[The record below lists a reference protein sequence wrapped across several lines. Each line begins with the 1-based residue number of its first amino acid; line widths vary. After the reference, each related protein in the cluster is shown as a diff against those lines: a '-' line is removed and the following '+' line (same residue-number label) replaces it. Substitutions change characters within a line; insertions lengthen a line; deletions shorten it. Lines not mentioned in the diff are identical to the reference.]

1 MDITERV
8 IIVRNTNSSDLDFT
22 IKICTIKIWE
32 PTPNN
37 FSWEH
42 PVPCR
47 YEMGHELLL

>member
-1 MDITERV
+1 MDITEGV
-8 IIVRNTNSSDLDFT
+8 ITVWNTNSSDLDFT
-22 IKICTIKIWE
+22 VKIRE
-32 PTPNN
+32 PLSSN

>member
-1 MDITERV
+1 MDITEGV
-8 IIVRNTNSSDLDFT
+8 NMVWNTNIWDLDFT
-22 IKICTIKIWE
+22 IEIRETL
-32 PTPNN
+32 PSN